1 MPVDPQALFIV
12 LISGRAV
19 GVVVNPAFLQ
29 QPGMAARITA
39 GVGGDMV
46 LVFLLVR
53 YPVIVIIAK
62 KLMLYGQSGAFV
74 TGGGGNI
81 VVTAA
86 VPGDADIRSL
96 LAVIAYLIEKCTSG
110 DRELIAVQG
119 QIVFNCGIDGVC
131 RFLQFVFPG
140 FPETA
145 GDHQG
150 SGGRNQKPF
159 TFP

>member
-1 MPVDPQALFIV
+1 
-12 LISGRAV
+12 
-19 GVVVNPAFLQ
+19 
-29 QPGMAARITA
+29 
-39 GVGGDMV
+39 MV
-46 LVFLLVR
+46 LVFLLVK
-53 YPVIVIIAK
+53 YPVIMIIAK

-81 VVTAA
+81 VVTAS
-86 VPGDADIRSL
+86 VPGDADIRGL
-96 LAVIAYLIEKCTSG
+96 LAFIAFLIEKCTSG
-110 DRELIAVQG
+110 DRKFIAVQG
-119 QIVFNCGIDGVC
+119 QIVFNRGIDGVC

-150 SGGRNQKPF
+150 SGGQSGGRNQKPF